1 MFQVRASL
9 LTARGDVVAVASR
22 PAALRYRSA
31 PARWARAAARAP
43 LLALGSGYEAQ
54 TVRVP
59 LFEAFPEQRGAPFA
73 VLKVELLPRG
83 DGGGGGAAPHV
94 AAAAATLT
102 LRLGWLR
109 HALYYWPV
117 TSAVAAV
124 AALFLL
130 LSSAA
135 AAALALRQA
144 GPLLRGEDGAAGA
157 AAARAALSPRPLPPF
172 RGGSEDGTAPPG
184 SEREGPPGSEGA
196 TSDGETEEQDGASDG
211 DALSPHGLSDANG
224 LRQRRASAQALHPA
238 GGADA

>member
-1 MFQVRASL
+1 VFQVRASL

-22 PAALRYRSA
+22 PAALRFRSA

-59 LFEAFPEQRGAPFA
+59 LFEAFPEQRSAPFA

-117 TSAVAAV
+117 TSAVTAI

-144 GPLLRGEDGAAGA
+144 GPLLRGEDAAAGG
-157 AAARAALSPRPLPPF
+157 AAARAALSPRPLPAF
-172 RGGSEDGTAPPG
+172 RGGSEDGFAPP

-196 TSDGETEEQDGASDG
+196 TSDGDTEEQDGASDG
-211 DALSPHGLSDANG
+211 DALSPAQEGLSDANG
-224 LRQRRASAQALHPA
+224 LRQRRASAAQAALHPA
-238 GGADA
+238 GP